1 MKKYILVFSFIPLLS
16 CTKEEIGH
24 TKSYLINSTNH
35 NIKILPYIGA
45 SLDNSASKT
54 IPPNS
59 TIEVYAA
66 DVRGKT
72 IDPSFGTVLQPYDSV
87 VVSYD
92 DVVKIPH
99 IKFNL
104 AYSGMHRVL
113 FSSNRSISNQNNYL
127 KTITS
132 ETKNSIEGNFKYTFT
147 EQDYLD
153 AR

>member
-1 MKKYILVFSFIPLLS
+1 MKKYILVLPFLLVFS
-16 CTKEEIGH
+16 CKKEEIGH
-24 TKSYLINSTNH
+24 TKSYLINSTSH
-35 NIKILPYIGA
+35 NIKILPYLGA

-72 IDPSFGTVLQPYDSV
+72 LDPSFGTLLQPYDSV

-92 DVVKIPH
+92 DVVKISH

-104 AYSGMHRVL
+104 AYSGTHRVL
-113 FSSNRSISNQNNYL
+113 FSSNRSISNQNNY
-127 KTITS
+127 K
-132 ETKNSIEGNFKYTFT
+132 
-147 EQDYLD
+147 
-153 AR
+153 